1 MPNDSTALHAH
12 EADEAHDEHEHD
24 ELDLAI
30 LQFWDDAAAANGLD
44 PEADWDAFAFGGPG
58 MDDEQVD
65 ELAARVAN
73 GVKRA
78 TTALQWEHDATEAPL
93 PRPGDLHIILDAAG
107 APRALV
113 RTTRVDVMPICDVD
127 DEFAA
132 VEGEGDGTLAYWQDA
147 HFRVFNALARD
158 LGREP
163 ALDMPVVCE
172 RFELVYPAP
181 TEGARS

>member
-1 MPNDSTALHAH
+1 MPNESTALHAH
-12 EADEAHDEHEHD
+12 EADEAYDEHEHD
-24 ELDLAI
+24 ELDFAI
-30 LQFWDDAAAANGLD
+30 LQFWDDAAAAIGLD

-58 MDDEQVD
+58 MDDDQVD